1 MTPQLDELAHQ
12 MEMRWG
18 VDRLPRLVTPE
29 TAARFQHWADKLNN
43 ALEHG
48 GSDVAELAGIVERG
62 WKAMDAEAT
71 ARGCFPLP
79 PACYSV
85 DLRLQGLGI
94 VEIAI
99 DQAHATA
106 LIWQARNEGR
116 TVAVWTLSE
125 VGTVLVLHGVAHA
138 AKEAFPGAVV
148 TALPAEF
155 RPGKRRMDVADEI
168 PFPNPEEGEAA

>member
-1 MTPQLDELAHQ
+1 MIAQLDEVVSTY
-12 MEMRWG
+12 ERKWG

-29 TAARFQHWADKLNN
+29 TAARFQHWADKLNI
-43 ALEHG
+43 AIEHG

-71 ARGCFPLP
+71 ARGSFPLP

-116 TVAVWTLSE
+116 TVAVWTLAE

-148 TALPAEF
+148 AALPAEF
-155 RPGKRRMDVADEI
+155 RPGKRKTTDLDEEI
-168 PFPNPEEGEAA
+168 PFGGDEVAA